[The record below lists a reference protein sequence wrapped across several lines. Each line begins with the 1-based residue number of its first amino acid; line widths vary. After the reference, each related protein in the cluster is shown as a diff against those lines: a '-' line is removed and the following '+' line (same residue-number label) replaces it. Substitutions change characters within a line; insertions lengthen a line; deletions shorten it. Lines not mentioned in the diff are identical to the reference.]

1 MFMCRKSEQGAEI
14 EIESLDKVD
23 AIEISTGRA
32 MNTEQ
37 KVPSGFTLSMLEALF
52 SDLKS

>member
-1 MFMCRKSEQGAEI
+1 MCRKSEQGAGI

-23 AIEISTGRA
+23 AIESQQVHA

-37 KVPSGFTLSMLEALF
+37 KVPSGITWSMLEALF
-52 SDLKS
+52 API